1 MYGGGGA
8 SGQGHGP
15 QQQGHTAATSSQ
27 EAQLESRSG
36 QVLLLSSFFRSQ
48 QLLGAALHPT
58 AHSWPGPHA
67 ALVLAGWAHR
77 PSHTF
82 SGSSSS
88 TLLFLCL
95 QVVFWLRGLIVS
107 FLQLVARNGL
117 SFCGP

>member
-1 MYGGGGA
+1 MYGSGGA

-27 EAQLESRSG
+27 EDQLEPRSG
-36 QVLLLSSFFRSQ
+36 QVLLFSSFYCSQ
-48 QLLGAALHPT
+48 QLLGAALHPV
-58 AHSWPGPHA
+58 AHSWPWPYA

-77 PSHTF
+77 PSHSI
-82 SGSSSS
+82 SGSSLS

-95 QVVFWLRGLIVS
+95 QVVFWLQGLIVS

-117 SFCGP
+117 SFCGS